1 MEKETG
7 LNEYIETGVKIGGSV
22 STELLIN
29 IFMPNT
35 PLHDGAVIVRNDMI
49 VAAGCYLPLSENPN
63 LSKELGTR
71 HRAALGITEETD
83 AVAIIVSEETG
94 VVSVAKE
101 GKLSRYLDVKTLK
114 NMLRD
119 IYEIK
124 DKKPSLWHWRKNHA

>member
-1 MEKETG
+1 LSKGQIGALIVLEKETG

-114 NMLRD
+114 NMLR
-119 IYEIK
+119 
-124 DKKPSLWHWRKNHA
+124 